1 LIRPPQ
7 SNQREHFDLNS
18 RRLFTGTVLPEWLD
32 SLGHVNFLEYQRLT
46 DQASDVFWTDI
57 GGQLG
62 PANRRL
68 AYVILETHVRY
79 MLELRLDDPI
89 AIDTRLVG
97 YDHRRMHLHH
107 TLLRSEQPVCVVQ
120 YLGLAFDLETRR
132 ATHWP
137 PPMLEKL
144 AAWRTQAPA
153 AELIA
158 LMDWKLRSRPPE
170 A

>member
-1 LIRPPQ
+1 M
-7 SNQREHFDLNS
+7 
-18 RRLFTGTVLPEWLD
+18 LPEWLD

-46 DQASDVFWTDI
+46 DQASDIFWTDI

-62 PANRRL
+62 PASRRL

-79 MLELRLDDPI
+79 MHELRLHDPF
-89 AIDTRLVG
+89 AIDTRLIA
-97 YDHRRMHLHH
+97 YDHRRLHLHH
-107 TLLRSEQPVCVVQ
+107 TLLRGEQPVCAVQ

-132 ATHWP
+132 AALWP
-137 PPMLEKL
+137 QPMLAKL
-144 AAWRTQAPA
+144 AAWRTDAPA

-158 LMDWKLRSRPPE
+158 LMDWKVGFKS